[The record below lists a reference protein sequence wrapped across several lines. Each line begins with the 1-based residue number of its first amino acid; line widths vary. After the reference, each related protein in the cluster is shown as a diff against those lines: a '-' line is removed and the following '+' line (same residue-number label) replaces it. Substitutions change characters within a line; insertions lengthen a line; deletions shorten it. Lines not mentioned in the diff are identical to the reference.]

1 MKKIRHFLN
10 LHELSQS
17 DMHEIVSESN
27 RLKKNVFVPPTPSR
41 PRASRRP
48 SSKRKI

>member
-17 DMHEIVSESN
+17 DMHEIVSESH
-27 RLKKNVFVPPTPSR
+27 RLKKKLWEVY
-41 PRASRRP
+41 
-48 SSKRKI
+48 SKKKKNSGNDF